1 MFNDY
6 NSHNDSDPFNSPH
19 PLHRWMGRHHGGHG
33 SGHFAGGFTGG
44 FGRGGAG
51 FRSGRKF
58 AAADLQLV
66 ILALLAEKPRH
77 GYELI
82 KALEERSGGFY
93 IPSPGMIYPALT
105 YLEEIGYSTVE
116 AEGTRK
122 LYQITELGRN
132 HLEEN
137 RSSADTMLTELER
150 IGSKMENLRRVFNGD
165 EPRDDDFDE
174 RGSREVFQAR
184 RALKAALHEKHHCT
198 PEESRRIA
206 EILKRATAEITGNV

>member
-6 NSHNDSDPFNSPH
+6 LSQHNPH
-19 PLHRWMGRHHGGHG
+19 PLQRWMGRHHGGHG

-105 YLEEIGYSTVE
+105 YLEEIGYATVE

-122 LYQITELGRN
+122 LYQITESGRKY
-132 HLEEN
+132 LE
-137 RSSADTMLTELER
+137 
-150 IGSKMENLRRVFNGD
+150 
-165 EPRDDDFDE
+165 
-174 RGSREVFQAR
+174 
-184 RALKAALHEKHHCT
+184 
-198 PEESRRIA
+198 
-206 EILKRATAEITGNV
+206 